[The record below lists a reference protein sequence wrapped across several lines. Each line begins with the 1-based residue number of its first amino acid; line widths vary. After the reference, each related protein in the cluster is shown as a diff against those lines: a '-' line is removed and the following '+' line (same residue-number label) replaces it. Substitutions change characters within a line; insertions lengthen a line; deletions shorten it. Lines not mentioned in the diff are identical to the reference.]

1 MRLVLPAVLAAWLA
15 GDAAVAEGGVRAVD
29 AAAVVVVVLALVVVR
44 RRGRVRLDVAAA
56 GYLALAGVTEVHL
69 AAGRASLPQVLAV
82 LTPGLLLLA
91 LPQLLDIDERRSLAW
106 IARAGVVLAG
116 WTVVDAVGAFRE
128 HAADPAA
135 FYAVKV
141 AVGTPLA
148 DHNVLASLLVVLLVA
163 VALRAEDDP
172 RWLGGLAV
180 VAVALGATL
189 SRGGALAA
197 LGAAVVAAVVAR
209 GRRLPVLVGA
219 GGVVA
224 LTLVLGAAGVLGAE
238 VPDPGGPT
246 SVVSRAELWS
256 AGLDAVAAQPLTGVG
271 PDGIRPNAE
280 QAGAADPRDH
290 THSLLLQGPAALGV
304 PAGLVHIALWGL
316 LLWRGWRH
324 PDRHVR
330 ALLVVGGAGLV
341 AHGLIDETAL
351 RGSVEVLVALL
362 LAVGASGGTGVREVG
377 ATHPRR

>member
-15 GDAAVAEGGVRAVD
+15 GDAAVADGGVRAID
-29 AAAVVVVVLALVVVR
+29 AAAVVVVVVALVVVR
-44 RRGRVRLDVAAA
+44 RRGRVWLDVAAA
-56 GYLALAGVTEVHL
+56 GYLLLAVVTEAHL
-69 AAGRASLPQVLAV
+69 AAGRATLPHVLAV
-82 LTPGLLLLA
+82 LTPGLLLLG
-91 LPQLLDIDERRSLAW
+91 LPQLLDVDERRSLAW
-106 IARAGVVLAG
+106 IARAGVVLAA
-116 WTVVDAVGAFRE
+116 WTLVDAAAALRD

-172 RWLGGLAV
+172 RWLAGLTL

-197 LGAAVVAAVVAR
+197 IGAAVVAGLVAR

-219 GGVVA
+219 GAVVA
-224 LTLVLGAAGVLGAE
+224 LALVLGAAAVLGAE
-238 VPDPGGPT
+238 VPDPSGPT
-246 SVVSRAELWS
+246 SVASRAELWS
-256 AGLDAVAAQPLTGVG
+256 AGIDAIATEPLTGVG
-271 PDGIRPNAE
+271 PDGIRANAE

-304 PAGLVHIALWGL
+304 PAGLVHIALWAL

-351 RGSVEVLVALL
+351 RGGVEVLVAVL
-362 LAVGASGGTGVREVG
+362 LAVGASGGVGVREVG
-377 ATHPRR
+377 AADPRR